1 MIFPIFFFELIS
13 STADLFD
20 YKILMLDRPY
30 YDSFQELNIFSTNNI
45 IQGNLSILILWK
57 QEVKHYLRR
66 KSSDNL
72 SEILKCLLC
81 DKLFHFAELRC
92 IIFFFLHFHFLHFD
106 KVPRTALL
114 FLFDVGFFFFLHKIR
129 ESDKEL
135 NMTNLIASII
145 VYYALNYN
153 HN

>member
-1 MIFPIFFFELIS
+1 LIFPIFFFELIS

-92 IIFFFLHFHFLHFD
+92 IIFIFFILIKSL
-106 KVPRTALL
+106 ALL
-114 FLFDVGFFFFLHKIR
+114 CFFYLMLDFSSSFIR
-129 ESDKEL
+129 YV
-135 NMTNLIASII
+135 NLTK
-145 VYYALNYN
+145 N
-153 HN
+153 